1 MFDRLIADPARL
13 PKAGDAE
20 RAAVGLER
28 WRESGAA
35 SDDTETRRFA
45 ETVANDAVGRGWLDG
60 VFGNSPYLSQSL
72 LHEMTFVR
80 GLLNDGPDRAAADL
94 LAGLDADPSAGTE
107 ADAMRALR
115 IAKRRLALLVA
126 LADIGGVWS
135 LEKVTGALS
144 VFAQA
149 ALRFTCRRLL
159 AAVPDGDP
167 VRSSKLIVLGMGKL
181 GARELNYSSD
191 IDLIVLYDGDA
202 VAPDERPGL
211 QRQFVRLTHNLVRYM
226 AERTADGYVFR
237 TDLRLRPDP
246 GSTPPALTI
255 AAAEMY
261 YESLG
266 QNWERAAFIK
276 ARAVAGDLD
285 AGARFLS
292 QLTPFIW
299 RRHLDFAA
307 IQDIH
312 SIKRQINAY
321 HGGGDIAVAG
331 HNVKLG
337 RGGIREIELFAQ
349 TQQLIWGGREP
360 RLRTAGTCDTLR
372 ALAELG
378 RVDAA
383 EAGRLIDAYGFLRE
397 AEHRLQM
404 VADEQT
410 QTLPEDAKG
419 LERFARFMG
428 FDDAEGF
435 SAALLGKLR
444 AVEEIYAELF
454 EEAPALSGPGNLVF
468 TGTDHDPETL
478 KTIAAYGFED
488 AATVSSLIRGWHHG
502 RYRAMRS
509 TRARELL
516 TELTPALLDALAK
529 TSNPTAA
536 FVKFDEFLSR
546 LPAGVQLFS
555 LFYSNLDLLGL
566 VAEIMGEAPRLA
578 DHLSRRPSSLEAV
591 LQKDFFNPPPP
602 PPVLREDL
610 ARVLAQ
616 ARDYQDHLDL
626 IRRWTNDRKFQVG
639 VQMLRNKIDT
649 ARAGEALTDI
659 ADTALSALLPAVESD
674 FARRHGRTQGN
685 GMAIVALGKAGGREM
700 TMKSDL
706 DLLFIYDGSDEGM
719 SDGAR
724 PLAPSHYFARLSQ
737 SFLNAVTALTEE
749 GSLYE
754 VDMRLRPSG
763 QSGPIAS
770 SLASLEKYHR
780 EASWTWE
787 HMALTRARVICG
799 PGELPV
805 RIERAIRDVLVR
817 PRDGAKLAADVADM
831 RARIERERRDQGA
844 WDIKYLRGGLIDIE
858 FIVQFLLLR
867 HAAEH
872 PEVLAANTSRAMGN
886 LKAAGVLRGEA
897 AEALSDALI
906 LWRQLHGLLRL
917 TVDGR
922 LDERRAPPGLKS
934 LLAAAGGARDF
945 EDLKAHMRR
954 AAERT
959 RNCFREIIEEPAARA
974 ASGDSKGE
982 G

>member
-28 WRESGAA
+28 WREVGAG
-35 SDDTETRRFA
+35 DPETRRFA
-45 ETVANDAVGRGWLDG
+45 EAVANDTTGRAWLDG
-60 VFGNSPYLSQSL
+60 IFGNSPYLSQSL
-72 LHEMTFVR
+72 LREIAFVR
-80 GLLNDGPDRAAADL
+80 GLLNDGPDRTATNL
-94 LAGLDADPSAGTE
+94 LAGMQAGPAVGSD
-107 ADAMRALR
+107 ADAMQALR
-115 IAKRRLALLVA
+115 TAKRQLALLVA
-126 LADIGGVWS
+126 LADIGGVWG

-144 VFAQA
+144 AFAEA
-149 ALRFTCRRLL
+149 ALQFTCRRLL
-159 AAVPDGDP
+159 ASVPDSDP
-167 VRSSKLIVLGMGKL
+167 VRRSKLIVLGMGKL

-202 VAPDERPGL
+202 VPPDERPGL

-285 AGARFLS
+285 TGARFLS
-292 QLTPFIW
+292 QLKPFIW

-312 SIKRQINAY
+312 SIKRQINAH

-331 HNVKLG
+331 HDVKLG

-378 RVDAA
+378 RV
-383 EAGRLIDAYGFLRE
+383 EASETERLIDAYRFLRE
-397 AEHRLQM
+397 TEHRLQM

-410 QTLPEDAKG
+410 QTLPGDTKG

-428 FDDAEGF
+428 FDDADSF
-435 SAALLGKLR
+435 SAALLGKLS
-444 AVEEIYAELF
+444 AVEAIYAELF

-555 LFYSNLDLLGL
+555 LFYSNPDLLGL

-591 LQKDFFNPPPP
+591 LQKDFFNAPPPAP
-602 PPVLREDL
+602 MLGSDL
-610 ARVLAQ
+610 TRVLIQ
-616 ARDYQDHLDL
+616 ARDYQDQLDL

-639 VQMLRNKIDT
+639 VQMLRNKIDA
-649 ARAGEALTDI
+649 ARAGEALADI
-659 ADTALSALLPAVESD
+659 ADTALSALLPAVEND
-674 FARRHGRTQGN
+674 FARRHGRIAGN
-685 GMAIVALGKAGGREM
+685 GMAVVALGKTGGREM

-706 DLLFIYDGSDEGM
+706 DLLFIYDASDEAM

-724 PLAPSHYFARLSQ
+724 PIAPSHYYTRLSLA
-737 SFLNAVTALTEE
+737 FLNAVTALTEE

-770 SLASLEKYHR
+770 SLASFEKYHR

-799 PGELPV
+799 PGELPA
-805 RIERAIRDVLVR
+805 RIDRAIRDILAR
-817 PRDGAKLAADVADM
+817 PQDSAKLAADVADM
-831 RARIERERRDQGA
+831 RARIARERRDQGE
-844 WDIKYLRGGLIDIE
+844 WDIKYLRGGLVDIE
-858 FIVQFLLLR
+858 FIVQYLLLR
-867 HAAEH
+867 HAADH
-872 PEVLAANTSRAMGN
+872 PDILAANTSRALDN
-886 LKAAGVLRGEA
+886 LKAAGVLHGEA
-897 AEALSDALI
+897 AEALSDALT
-906 LWRQLHGLLRL
+906 LWRQLHSLLRL
-917 TVDGR
+917 TVEGR
-922 LDERRAPPGLKS
+922 LDERRAPPGLKN
-934 LLAAAGGARDF
+934 LLAAAAGARDF
-945 EDLKAHMRR
+945 NDLKAHMRR
-954 AAERT
+954 AAERART
-959 RNCFREIIEEPAARA
+959 CFREIIEEPAARA
-974 ASGDSKGE
+974 AAGGNKGGE
-982 G
+982 

>member
-20 RAAVGLER
+20 RAAVGLAR
-28 WRESGAA
+28 WREAGAG
-35 SDDTETRRFA
+35 DPETHRFA
-45 ETVANDAVGRGWLDG
+45 EAIANDSTGRAWLDG
-60 VFGNSPYLSQSL
+60 IFGNSPYLSQSL
-72 LHEMTFVR
+72 LREIAFVR
-80 GLLNDGPDRAAADL
+80 RLLNDGPDRTAANL
-94 LAGLDADPSAGTE
+94 LAGLQAGPIAGSD
-107 ADAMRALR
+107 ADAMQALR
-115 IAKRRLALLVA
+115 TAKRQLALLVA
-126 LADIGGVWS
+126 LADIGGVWN
-135 LEKVTGALS
+135 LEKVTDALS
-144 VFAQA
+144 AFAET
-149 ALRFTCRRLL
+149 ALQFTCRRLL
-159 AAVPDGDP
+159 TAVPDTDP
-167 VRSSKLIVLGMGKL
+167 VRRSKLIVLGMGKL

-202 VAPDERPGL
+202 VPPDERPGL

-285 AGARFLS
+285 AGAKFLS

-312 SIKRQINAY
+312 SIKRQINAH

-360 RLRTAGTCDTLR
+360 RLRTASTCDTLR

-378 RVDAA
+378 RVDPKETA
-383 EAGRLIDAYGFLRE
+383 RLIDAYRFLRE
-397 AEHRLQM
+397 TEHRLQM

-410 QTLPEDAKG
+410 QTLPDDAKG

-428 FDDAEGF
+428 FDGTESF
-435 SAALLGKLR
+435 SAALLEKLR
-444 AVEEIYAELF
+444 TVEEIYAELF
-454 EEAPALSGPGNLVF
+454 EEAPALSGPGNLSF
-468 TGTDHDPETL
+468 TGADHDPETL

-555 LFYSNLDLLGL
+555 LFYSNPDLLGL

-591 LQKDFFNPPPP
+591 LQKDFFNAPPPASA
-602 PPVLREDL
+602 LRADL
-610 ARVLAQ
+610 ARVLIQ
-616 ARDYQDHLDL
+616 ARDYQDHLDM

-639 VQMLRNKIDT
+639 VQMLRNKVDA
-649 ARAGEALTDI
+649 ARAGEALADI
-659 ADTALSALLPAVESD
+659 ADTALSALLPAVEND
-674 FARRHGRTQGN
+674 FARRHGWITGN
-685 GMAIVALGKAGGREM
+685 GMAVVALGKTGGREM

-706 DLLFIYDGSDEGM
+706 DLLFIYDAPDDAV

-724 PLAPSHYFARLSQ
+724 PIAPSHYYTRLSLA
-737 SFLNAVTALTEE
+737 FLNAVTALTEE

-770 SLASLEKYHR
+770 SLASFEKYHR

-799 PGELPV
+799 PSELPA

-817 PRDGAKLAADVADM
+817 PRDAAKLAADVADM
-831 RARIERERRDQGA
+831 RVRIERERRDQGE
-844 WDIKYLRGGLIDIE
+844 WDIKYLRGGLVDIE
-858 FIVQFLLLR
+858 FIVQYLLLR

-872 PEVLAANTSRAMGN
+872 PDVLAANTSRALDN

-897 AEALSDALI
+897 AGALSDALT
-906 LWRQLHGLLRL
+906 LWSQVHSLLRL
-917 TVDGR
+917 TVEGR
-922 LDERRAPPGLKS
+922 LDERKAPPGLKN
-934 LLAAAGGARDF
+934 LLAVATGARDF
-945 EDLKAHMRR
+945 DDLKAHMRQ
-954 AAERT
+954 AAERART
-959 RNCFREIIEEPAARA
+959 CFHEIIEEPAARA
-974 ASGDSKGE
+974 AAGNTQGE
-982 G
+982 K

>member
-1 MFDRLIADPARL
+1 MFDRLIADPARI

-28 WRESGAA
+28 WREAAVGAP
-35 SDDTETRRFA
+35 EMRRFT
-45 ETVANDAVGRGWLDG
+45 EDVANDATGRAWLDG

-72 LHEMTFVR
+72 LHEIAFVH
-80 GLLNDGPDRAAADL
+80 GLLNDGPDRTVENL
-94 LAGLDADPSAGTE
+94 LTGLQADPAAGSD
-107 ADAMRALR
+107 ADAMQALR

-126 LADIGGVWS
+126 LADIGGVWN

-144 VFAQA
+144 TFAET
-149 ALRFTCRRLL
+149 ALQFTCRRLL
-159 AAVPDGDP
+159 SAVPEGDP
-167 VRSSKLIVLGMGKL
+167 VRHSRLIVLGMGKL

-202 VAPDERPGL
+202 VPPDARPGL

-276 ARAVAGDLD
+276 ARAVAGDLG
-285 AGARFLS
+285 AGAKFLS

-312 SIKRQINAY
+312 SIKRQINAH

-331 HNVKLG
+331 HDVKLG

-378 RVDAA
+378 RVEATEA
-383 EAGRLIDAYGFLRE
+383 ERLIDAYRFLRE
-397 AEHRLQM
+397 TEHRLQM

-428 FDDAEGF
+428 YDGAESF

-555 LFYSNLDLLGL
+555 LFYSNPDLLGL

-591 LQKDFFNPPPP
+591 LQKDFFNAPPPAS
-602 PPVLREDL
+602 VLSSDL
-610 ARVLAQ
+610 TRVLIQ
-616 ARDYQDHLDL
+616 ARDYQDQLDL

-639 VQMLRNKIDT
+639 VQMLRNRIDA
-649 ARAGEALTDI
+649 ARAGEALADI

-674 FARRHGRTQGN
+674 FARRHGRITGN
-685 GMAIVALGKAGGREM
+685 GMAVVALGKTGGREM

-706 DLLFIYDGSDEGM
+706 DLLFIYDASDDSM
-719 SDGAR
+719 SDGPR
-724 PLAPSHYFARLSQ
+724 PIAPSHYYTRLSLA
-737 SFLNAVTALTEE
+737 FLNAVTALTAE

-770 SLASLEKYHR
+770 SLASFEKYHR

-799 PGELPV
+799 SGDLPA

-817 PRDGAKLAADVADM
+817 PRDSAKLAADIADM
-831 RARIERERRDQGA
+831 RARIERERRGQGE
-844 WDIKYLRGGLIDIE
+844 WDIKYLRGGLVDIE
-858 FIVQFLLLR
+858 FIVQYLLLR

-872 PEVLAANTSRAMGN
+872 PNILAANTGRALDN

-897 AEALSDALI
+897 AEALSDALT
-906 LWRQLHGLLRL
+906 LWRQVHSLLRL
-917 TVDGR
+917 TVEGR
-922 LDERRAPPGLKS
+922 LDERKAPPGLKN
-934 LLAAAGGARDF
+934 LLATAAGARDF
-945 EDLKAHMRR
+945 DDLKAHMRR
-954 AAERT
+954 AAERAWT
-959 RNCFREIIEEPAARA
+959 CFREIIEEPAARA
-974 ASGDSKGE
+974 AAGGSKGE
-982 G
+982 K

>member
-1 MFDRLIADPARL
+1 
-13 PKAGDAE
+13 
-20 RAAVGLER
+20 
-28 WRESGAA
+28 
-35 SDDTETRRFA
+35 
-45 ETVANDAVGRGWLDG
+45 
-60 VFGNSPYLSQSL
+60 
-72 LHEMTFVR
+72 
-80 GLLNDGPDRAAADL
+80 
-94 LAGLDADPSAGTE
+94 
-107 ADAMRALR
+107 MRALR
-115 IAKRRLALLVA
+115 TAKRQLALLAA
-126 LADIGGVWS
+126 LADIGGVWN

-144 VFAQA
+144 SFAEA
-149 ALRFTCRRLL
+149 ALQFTCRRLL
-159 AAVPDGDP
+159 ASFPEGDAV
-167 VRSSKLIVLGMGKL
+167 RRSKLIILGMGKL

-202 VAPDERPGL
+202 VPMDDRPGL

-246 GSTPPALTI
+246 GSTPPALTL

-276 ARAVAGDLD
+276 ARTVAGDLD
-285 AGARFLS
+285 AGARFLK

-321 HGGGDIAVAG
+321 HGGGDIAVMG
-331 HNVKLG
+331 HDVKLG
-337 RGGIREIELFAQ
+337 RGGIREIEMFAQ

-360 RLRTAGTCDTLR
+360 RLRASGTCDTLH
-372 ALAELG
+372 ALAALG
-378 RVDAA
+378 RVETSVA
-383 EAGRLIDAYGFLRE
+383 ERLIAAYRFLRE
-397 AEHRLQM
+397 TEHRLQM

-410 QTLPEDAKG
+410 QTLPADQAG
-419 LERFARFMG
+419 LERFARFMA
-428 FDDAEGF
+428 FDDAAAF
-435 SAALLGKLR
+435 SKALLDNLR
-444 AVEEIYAELF
+444 TVESIYAELF

-516 TELTPALLDALAK
+516 TELTPVLLEALAK

-555 LFYSNLDLLGL
+555 LFYSNPDLLGL

-591 LQKDFFNPPPP
+591 LQKDFFNAPPPIEA
-602 PPVLREDL
+602 LREDL
-610 ARVLAQ
+610 TRVLSQ

-626 IRRWTNDRKFQVG
+626 IRRWSNDRKFQVG
-639 VQMLRNKIDT
+639 VQMLRNKVDA
-649 ARAGEALTDI
+649 ARAGAALTDI
-659 ADTALSALLPAVESD
+659 ADTALSALLPAVEND
-674 FARRHGRTQGN
+674 FARRHGRIGGN
-685 GMAIVALGKAGGREM
+685 GMAIVAMGKTGSREM
-700 TMKSDL
+700 TVKSDL
-706 DLLFIYDGSDEGM
+706 DLLFVYDGDDEAQ
-719 SDGAR
+719 SDGPR

-737 SFLNAVTALTEE
+737 AFLNAVTAMTEE

-763 QSGPIAS
+763 QAGPIAS
-770 SLASLEKYHR
+770 SLASFEKYQR
-780 EASWTWE
+780 EAAWTWE

-799 PGELPV
+799 PGDLPQ
-805 RIERAIRDVLVR
+805 RIAASIREVLVR
-817 PRDGAKLAADVADM
+817 PRDPGKLAMDVADM
-831 RARIERERRDQGA
+831 RARIARERRDQGE
-844 WDIKYLRGGLIDIE
+844 WDIKYLPGGLVDIE
-858 FIVQFLLLR
+858 FLVQFLLLR

-872 PEVLAANTSRAMGN
+872 PDILSTNTRQALANMQQVGVLKSEAAQVLAN
-886 LKAAGVLRGEA
+886 
-897 AEALSDALI
+897 ALT
-906 LWRQLHGLLRL
+906 LWQQLHGLLRL

-922 LDERRAPPGLKS
+922 LDERKATPGLKA
-934 LLAAAGGARDF
+934 LLAQAAGARGF
-945 EDLKAHMRR
+945 EDLKARMRQ
-954 AAERT
+954 AAERART
-959 RNCFREIIEEPAARA
+959 CFRDIIEEPAARA
-974 ASGDSKGE
+974 AEAANKGE
-982 G
+982 